1 MTFLEFFASIIGSLA
16 WPVATVV
23 FVVLLKKPV
32 TELVPLLRKLKY
44 KELELEFAEGLNEL
58 KPPAEQLQVQ
68 GSKGSG
74 SELERLA
81 EVSPRAAIIE
91 AWLQVE
97 AEAAR
102 VAASFWTG
110 SNREVFR
117 NYAKL
122 GDYLEQCK
130 VLNSRQAQNFRKLRE
145 LRNKAAHY
153 EKLEIDQKAASVYV
167 HAAVELVEHLRAQ

>member
-1 MTFLEFFASIIGSLA
+1 MTFLEFLASIIGSLA
-16 WPVATVV
+16 WPIAAVVLVV
-23 FVVLLKKPV
+23 FLKKPV
-32 TELVPLLRKLKY
+32 VELIPLLRKLKY
-44 KELELEFAEGLNEL
+44 KELELEFSEGLKEL
-58 KPPAEQLQVQ
+58 KPPAENLQFQ
-68 GSKGSG
+68 GPKGAASD
-74 SELERLA
+74 LERLA

-91 AWLQVE
+91 AWLQIE
-97 AEAAR
+97 AEASR

-153 EKLEIDQKAASVYV
+153 ETLEIDENAASVYV